1 MRFRF
6 ADCILD
12 VDRFELQRAGRAVPV
27 QPKVL
32 RLLLFLLENRERT
45 LAKSEILDAVWPG
58 VATTEG
64 SLTRA
69 VSFARAALGE
79 TERDGKVIKTVRGR
93 GYGIGVPVVVESA
106 PAPGEPAEAPATG
119 DFLCRD
125 RELALAR
132 DALHAA
138 LRGRGQ
144 VLLLVGEAGIGKT
157 RLAAEL
163 AGVAVA
169 RGAHVLWGRCHR
181 GEAGRAFWPWAQ
193 ILRACVAECGA
204 DALYASLGDH
214 AAEVAEYLPELRE
227 RLPELPAPAGDP
239 GEALR
244 RFFDGVARMLTIHAA
259 RVPLVVVLDD
269 LHCADEPSLRLL
281 RVLARDLDGA
291 RILVVGTYRD
301 FEVSARPPLLDTLA
315 ELARLHHPRRMIL
328 LRGLTQGC
336 VRRFLQGMSGVE
348 PSPALVEACHART
361 EGNPLF
367 LLELLQWMQGREGP
381 PGDPPAGLE
390 REIPEGIRYVIRER
404 LSGLSEECRRILASA
419 SVMGREFS
427 ASVLARVSGL
437 SEDALLLRLEEAEAA
452 RAVEAVR
459 ASPGRLR
466 FTHPLI
472 GETLYDEL
480 STRARAGLHRRV
492 GEVLEELYT
501 PRPLAPSNLR
511 VGIRG
516 EHLAELAHHFRE
528 SLPVGDAA
536 KAIDY
541 CERAG
546 DRALAVLAF
555 HEAVGHYE
563 CALGV
568 LDAAEP
574 LDEERRARLEDAV
587 AAARRRAAGG

>member
-6 ADCILD
+6 ADCTLD
-12 VDRFELQRAGRAVPV
+12 ADRFELRRAGDPVPV

-32 RLLLFLLENRERT
+32 RLLLFLMENRERT
-45 LAKSEILDAVWPG
+45 VSKDEILDAVWPD

-69 VSFARAALGE
+69 VSLARAALGE
-79 TERDGKVIKTVRGR
+79 NERDGKVIKTVRGR
-93 GYGIGVPVVVESA
+93 GYGIGVPVIVVSA
-106 PAPGEPAEAPATG
+106 PADAPDDAPSVG
-119 DFLCRD
+119 DFLCREK
-125 RELALAR
+125 ELALAR
-132 DALHAA
+132 DALHEV
-138 LRGRGQ
+138 LGGRGQ
-144 VLLLVGEAGIGKT
+144 LLLLVGEPGIGKT

-163 AGVAVA
+163 ARVAVG

-227 RLPELPAPAGDP
+227 RLPELPAPARDP

-244 RFFDGVARMLTIHAA
+244 RFFESVARMLTLHAA
-259 RVPLVVVLDD
+259 SVPLVLVLDD

-281 RVLARDLDGA
+281 RHLARELA
-291 RILVVGTYRD
+291 ATRILVVGTYRD
-301 FEVSARPPLLDTLA
+301 VEVAGSRALLDTFA
-315 ELARLHHPRRMIL
+315 ELARLHHPKRKIL
-328 LRGLTQGC
+328 LRGLTQNC
-336 VRRFLQGMSGVE
+336 VRRFIERVSGRE
-348 PSPALVEACHART
+348 PSPALVEACYARS

-367 LLELLQWMQGREGP
+367 LLELLYWRQGREETADGP
-381 PGDPPAGLE
+381 AAGLE
-390 REIPEGIRYVIRER
+390 REIPEGIRHVIRER
-404 LSGLSEECRRILASA
+404 LVGLSEECRRILASA
-419 SVMGREFS
+419 SVLGREFS
-427 ASVLARVSGL
+427 ARVLARVSEL
-437 SEDALLLRLEEAEAA
+437 SEDELLARLEEAEAA
-452 RAVEAVR
+452 RAVEPVR

-480 STRARAGLHRRV
+480 STRLRAGLHRRV
-492 GEVLEELYT
+492 AEILEELYT
-501 PRPLAPSNLR
+501 PRPLAPSSLQ

-516 EHLAELAHHFRE
+516 EHLAELAHHFHE
-528 SLPVGDAA
+528 ALPVGDAG

-555 HEAVGHYE
+555 DQALRHYE
-563 CALGV
+563 RALRV
-568 LDAAEP
+568 AEAALP
-574 LDEERRARLEDAV
+574 LEASRRARLEDAIG
-587 AAARRRAAGG
+587 AARRRSAGG